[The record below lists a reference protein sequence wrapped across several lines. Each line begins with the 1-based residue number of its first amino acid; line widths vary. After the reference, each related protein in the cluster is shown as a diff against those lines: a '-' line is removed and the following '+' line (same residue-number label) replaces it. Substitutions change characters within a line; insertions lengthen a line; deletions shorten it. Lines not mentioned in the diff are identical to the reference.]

1 MEYILSIDIGI
12 INLGYVFCS
21 IGSIDSINSINSL
34 PTKNNKYFL
43 DEYFPI
49 NVISCNK
56 INITN
61 IKHSVIKF
69 CDCKLHHDYCIPDYL
84 DHFIQENN
92 EMFEQAAIVLLE
104 RQPPMGVTNVQDL
117 LFTKFR
123 DKVVLINPGSVHKY
137 FSMSKDYLTRKLQS
151 EKIATRYLCSFREF
165 NNNSRKHD
173 MSDAMLMIMYY
184 YSQKKNTILIKK
196 PVTQII
202 DFEQFRIK

>member
-21 IGSIDSINSINSL
+21 IDSTGSINSI

-43 DEYFPI
+43 DQYFPI

-151 EKIATRYLCSFREF
+151 EKIATRYLCSFHEF

>member
-21 IGSIDSINSINSL
+21 TTSTTNTTSIKKS
-34 PTKNNKYFL
+34 TYFL

-49 NVISCNK
+49 NVISCNRT
-56 INITN
+56 NITN

-84 DHFIQENN
+84 DHFIQENIQ
-92 EMFEQAAIVLLE
+92 MFEQAAIILLE

-137 FSMSKDYLTRKLQS
+137 FSMSKDYSTRKLQS
-151 EKIATRYLCSFREF
+151 EKIATRYLCSFHEF

-184 YSQKKNTILIKK
+184 YSQQKNNIKK
-196 PVTQII
+196 PVPQIL
-202 DFEQFRIK
+202 DFEQFRMK

>member
-21 IGSIDSINSINSL
+21 LGSSTTTSIKKS
-34 PTKNNKYFL
+34 TYFL

-49 NVISCNK
+49 NVISCNRT
-56 INITN
+56 NITN
-61 IKHSVIKF
+61 IKHSIIKF

-84 DHFIQENN
+84 DHFIQENIQ
-92 EMFEQAAIVLLE
+92 MFEQAAIILLE

-137 FSMSKDYLTRKLQS
+137 FSMSKDYSTRKLQS
-151 EKIATRYLCSFREF
+151 EKIATRYLCSFHEF

-184 YSQKKNTILIKK
+184 YSQQKNNIKK
-196 PVTQII
+196 PVPQIL
-202 DFEQFRIK
+202 DFEQFRMK

>member
-1 MEYILSIDIGI
+1 
-12 INLGYVFCS
+12 
-21 IGSIDSINSINSL
+21 
-34 PTKNNKYFL
+34 
-43 DEYFPI
+43 
-49 NVISCNK
+49 
-56 INITN
+56 
-61 IKHSVIKF
+61 
-69 CDCKLHHDYCIPDYL
+69 
-84 DHFIQENN
+84 
-92 EMFEQAAIVLLE
+92 MFEQAAIVLLE
-104 RQPPMGVTNVQDL
+104 RQPEMGVTNVQDL

-151 EKIATRYLCSFREF
+151 EKIATRYLCSFHEF

>member
-165 NNNSRKHD
+165 NKSSRKHD